1 MHDIV
6 NFGKISQ
13 IIHFSEDIMKQ
24 MPVEGRKFNKVS
36 NFFIIIIFFAPEA
49 YTLYSIEGPV
59 TPLLGF

>member
-1 MHDIV
+1 
-6 NFGKISQ
+6 
-13 IIHFSEDIMKQ
+13 MKQ

-59 TPLLGF
+59 SPLLGF